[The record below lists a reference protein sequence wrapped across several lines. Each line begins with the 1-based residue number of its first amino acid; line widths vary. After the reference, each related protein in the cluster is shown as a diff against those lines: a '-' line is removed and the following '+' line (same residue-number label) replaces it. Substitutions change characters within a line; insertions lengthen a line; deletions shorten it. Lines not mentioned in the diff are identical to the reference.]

1 MWHDHY
7 KQLFNSVSDTDD
19 KPYVLSYIRNNL
31 DTTNAVVTVYV
42 MICAIKELPPS
53 ISSMHHIV
61 CMSRWQLF
69 YSLWWSMVFFLNN
82 LWQLCLFQFWK
93 NKNGAIASKSNYRPI
108 ALSTVASK
116 ILEIILVNH
125 VEEYIVTTEN
135 QFAYKKGHSTDMCI
149 FTLKECIRYYTVHNT
164 PMYVCFLDASKAFD
178 CINHWKLFKIL
189 VDRKCPAYVIK
200 VLVYWYQEQRL
211 CVKWDGMASDTFSVC
226 NGIKQGG
233 ILSPKL
239 FNIYVNVLSQ
249 QMNKVMVGC
258 CMNGKVINHLY
269 YADDLVLL
277 APSTHGMQKL
287 LYEYEI
293 YASKYGMKFNENKS
307 VVFNFKGR
315 RFKANPSARLYLNG
329 SLMETAVSYTY
340 LGHIINNNL
349 NDNKDIE
356 QQLRNFYGKSTC
368 C

>member
-1 MWHDHY
+1 M
-7 KQLFNSVSDTDD
+7 
-19 KPYVLSYIRNNL
+19 
-31 DTTNAVVTVYV
+31 VTVYDT
-42 MICAIKELPPS
+42 ICAIKELPNNKSPGYDGLMS
-53 ISSMHHIV
+53 EHFKHASHRLYVLMAIVLQSMMKHG
-61 CMSRWQLF
+61 
-69 YSLWWSMVFFLNN
+69 FLP
-82 LWQLCLFQFWK
+82 QQFMTTMLVPILK
-93 NKNGAIASKSNYRPI
+93 NKNGDIASKSNYRPM

-178 CINHWKLFKIL
+178 CIIHWKLFKIF

-211 CVKWDGMASDTFSVC
+211 CVKWDGMASDKFSVC

-239 FNIYVNVLSQ
+239 FNIYVDVLSQ
-249 QMNKVMVGC
+249 QLNKVMVGC
-258 CMNGKVINHLY
+258 CMNGKAINHLY

-277 APSTHGMQKL
+277 SPSTHGMQKL
-287 LYEYEI
+287 LNECEI

-307 VVFNFKGR
+307 VVLNFKEH
-315 RFKANPSARLYLNG
+315 RFKANPSAKLYLNG
-329 SLMETAVSYTY
+329 SLMKTAVSYTY
-340 LGHIINNNL
+340 LGHIIDNNL

-356 QQLRNFYGKSTC
+356 RQLRNFYGK
-368 C
+368 